1 MDINV
6 APGSYLVKPESPVFV
21 RSGGQRAGK
30 GRGQVSTDRL
40 AEPPCIY
47 GDRFAMYVDKI
58 LKRANL
64 KTAKEIGVAIPSRY
78 WRERTG
84 FGKE

>member
-30 GRGQVSTDRL
+30 GRGQVNTDRL
-40 AEPPCIY
+40 AEPPS
-47 GDRFAMYVDKI
+47 
-58 LKRANL
+58 
-64 KTAKEIGVAIPSRY
+64 AKDIGVAIPSRY
-78 WRERTG
+78 WESGQDSVRN
-84 FGKE
+84 K